1 MVLRHAAAAVTGLL
15 LAAGLGLLAGLFGD
29 DDQFWLRTTVFAACT
44 LGPAYGLGWLLF
56 VPGGTGPDAVP
67 HPEENVEHGWWQ
79 RSASGSFLDLLVVA
93 GLAATALAVT
103 DLRLDAVAVLTGLV
117 VLGLADVTVRLAV
130 LQRRE
135 A

>member
-1 MVLRHAAAAVTGLL
+1 MALRHTAAVVTGVLV
-15 LAAGLGLLAGLFGD
+15 AAGLGLLAGVLGD

-56 VPGGTGPDAVP
+56 VSGSAGPDAVL

-79 RSASGSFLDLLVVA
+79 RSASGSFLDLLVVL

-103 DLRLDAVAVLTGLV
+103 GLRLDAGSVLAALIVVA
-117 VLGLADVTVRLAV
+117 LADVTVRMAV
-130 LQRRE
+130 LSRRE